1 MSLSKIGIQFFF
13 ALDYS
18 KYMCCCTTDF
28 GRHHFSFLYNF
39 EKCVILS
46 LRYCCYYFW
55 KEKKNTIRK
64 YKYLQIDYYSSTY
77 IWLDFP
83 ISLSYG
89 PTYTLYYLVWYMK
102 SKIVSYQCCL
112 KWKINLIK
120 CFLSSLSLHCTRH
133 KNKTIIIGTIT
144 HITLKQNLKFCMAQ
158 PLCAKSCISEYW
170 T

>member
-13 ALDYS
+13 RIRLIVSICVVLQILAVTIS
-18 KYMCCCTTDF
+18 
-28 GRHHFSFLYNF
+28 HFFT
-39 EKCVILS
+39 ILKNVS
-46 LRYCCYYFW
+46 YCHSDIVATIF
-55 KEKKNTIRK
+55 EKKNTIRK

-83 ISLSYG
+83 ISLSLLC
-89 PTYTLYYLVWYMK
+89 PTYTLYLVWCMK

-144 HITLKQNLKFCMAQ
+144 HITLKQNLKFCMANLYIYNLALGR
-158 PLCAKSCISEYW
+158 PDVF
-170 T
+170 